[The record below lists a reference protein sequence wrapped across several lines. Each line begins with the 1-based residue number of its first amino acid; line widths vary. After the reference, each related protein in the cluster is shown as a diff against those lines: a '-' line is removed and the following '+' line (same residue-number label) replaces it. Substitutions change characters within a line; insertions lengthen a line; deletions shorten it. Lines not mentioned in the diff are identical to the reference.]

1 MTARARPTTVG
12 RASRFQETVNPTD
25 IRVVPLNI
33 VRAPAAAPLWAACV
47 DRFLAEADSPAEAG
61 TGAAAWIWLNHRNLR
76 DLLFEEAYERGIP
89 GWLDPPVTLFGELTD
104 RFGIRQKS
112 VGLLTRRRLVSRHA
126 ARLGRRILE
135 REPGRGDG
143 VIRGHMLDRLLGD
156 LLPEGVAPDELERA
170 LARLGGDDFARRR
183 NAWAVAVYRAYL
195 DSLEKRGLLDHR
207 SVNARIAERIEAG
220 GLRAAIGGARELHV
234 YSIASPRTRR
244 RMLAALARQEEVKVH
259 LYLPL
264 EPEPDPFFDA
274 LAARTDVIDAP
285 GGDGGAG
292 GPPNVQPVPDAARE
306 MAWVARQVK
315 EILAAGAAEPHRVA
329 VVARSGRENT
339 HRAYRALRRAG
350 VSATARIRTPLDE
363 VPALRALLLILRG
376 AARDW
381 DYRSLRA
388 VLAHPYFDTRVDLR
402 SVDALAA
409 LRRVVGL
416 EAWSANLERLL
427 ALVEE
432 EAREIRGRGLFPDRV
447 EKDIEAFAALR
458 EVLEPLGAARP
469 EEDWIDVTLALLRED
484 RGVFRL
490 RRRVCDPVEERWEV
504 VRSDQRGIL
513 LLERLLREW
522 RDLDR
527 AGEPLS
533 PAGWHA
539 LLGKLLEANE
549 LILSTP
555 GQKGVQVLEAH
566 DAALVPFAH
575 TFVVHAN
582 DGEFPRTTG
591 ATGVFTDSERRRL
604 AALGLPVAHRDET
617 LRRERGLWRA
627 VTQQAGPV
635 WVSYRTTDAG
645 GRPLLPSL
653 TVPPHEDAAELPRI
667 RRPADDREPVTPA
680 EADRRAA
687 FSLYRTLGDPDSA
700 ARPRIAA
707 ARPGR
712 LARAI
717 VAAAAETHRG
727 PGLERYPGF
736 LLPAPP
742 STGAEARHPAF
753 RPNPWNG
760 RLRDTDVLQELERRF
775 DADYPW
781 SAGQLEAY
789 ARSPFTFLIE
799 RVLRLEGVEEAEEET
814 TPLTFGSVAHEI
826 LERFYAEFMDRLP
839 GSLSGPAESRLAEIS
854 REVCA
859 ERAEKGEW
867 LGVAALWEQTR
878 EGIVTGVRDYVAWE
892 LEHMAKHGERP
903 VHTELRFGWDDERT
917 FVEGED
923 ARGRMSRLRLRGSI
937 DRVDRVGE
945 EAGVHHVLD
954 YKSSRIP
961 GAPNF
966 DDATALQGVLYA
978 QVMADRGYEM
988 GSSRYRAIRRP
999 GKPLNGGKV
1008 DFGSVRFWR
1017 ALSLALT
1024 IPARVRSGCFESV
1037 ASCKGGWLSWDP
1049 GPEIR
1054 RNHAQLAE
1062 GHRFDDFGDDLG
1074 DDLEGRGE
1082 GAGG

>member
-1 MTARARPTTVG
+1 M
-12 RASRFQETVNPTD
+12 
-25 IRVVPLNI
+25 PLNV
-33 VRAPAAAPLWAACV
+33 VRAPAAAPLWEGCV
-47 DRFLAEADSPAEAG
+47 DRFLAEAASPAEAG
-61 TGAAAWIWLNHRNLR
+61 TGARAWVWLNHRSLR
-76 DLLFEEAYERGIP
+76 DLLFEAAHECGHP

-104 RFGIRQKS
+104 RFGIREKS

-126 ARLGRRILE
+126 ARLGRRILG
-135 REPGRGDG
+135 RAPGRGDG
-143 VIRGHMLDRLLGD
+143 VIRGHMLDRLFGD
-156 LLPEGVAPDELERA
+156 LLPEGVQPDELERA
-170 LARLGGDDFARRR
+170 LAGLGGDDFARQR
-183 NAWAVAVYRAYL
+183 NEWAVAVYRAYL
-195 DSLEKRGLLDHR
+195 DSLRKRGFLDRR

-220 GLRAAIGGARELHV
+220 GLAAAIGGARELHV

-244 RMLAALARQEEVKVH
+244 RMLAALSRQEEVEVH

-264 EPEPDPFFDA
+264 ESEPDPFFDT
-274 LAARTDVIDAP
+274 LAARTEVI
-285 GGDGGAG
+285 GDFGGGAG
-292 GPPNVQPVPDAARE
+292 AGPVTVQPVPDAARE

-315 EILAAGAAEPHRVA
+315 EILAAGTAEPHQVA

-350 VSATARIRTPLDE
+350 VTATARIRTPLDE

-376 AARDW
+376 AGRNW

-402 SVDALAA
+402 GIDAIAA

-416 EAWSANLERLL
+416 DAWSENLERLR
-427 ALVEE
+427 ALVEDG
-432 EAREIRGRGLFPDRV
+432 AREIRGRGLFADRV

-458 EVLEPLGAARP
+458 DVLEPLGASRP
-469 EEDWIDVTLALLRED
+469 EADWIDLTLTLLRED

-490 RRRVCDPVEERWEV
+490 RRRVCDPAEERWEV

-522 RDLDR
+522 RDLDHPDD
-527 AGEPLS
+527 PLS

-539 LLGKLLEANE
+539 LVQKLLQANE
-549 LILSTP
+549 LVLSTP

-566 DAALVPFAH
+566 DAALVPFSH

-582 DGEFPRTTG
+582 DGEFPRTAG
-591 ATGVFTDSERRRL
+591 ATGVFTDGERRRL

-617 LRRERGLWRA
+617 LRRERALWRA
-627 VTQQAGPV
+627 VTQQSGPV
-635 WVSYRTTDAG
+635 SIAYRTTDAG
-645 GRPLLPSL
+645 GTPLLPSL
-653 TVPPHEDAAELPRI
+653 MVPSHEDAAELPRV
-667 RRPADDREPVTPA
+667 RRPSDVGEPVTPA

-687 FSLYRTLGDPDSA
+687 FSLHRTLGSPDSTE
-700 ARPRIAA
+700 RPRVAP
-707 ARPGR
+707 ARRGR

-742 STGAEARHPAF
+742 SSDADVLHPAF

-760 RLRDTDVLQELERRF
+760 RLRDPDVLRELDRRF
-775 DADYPW
+775 DDDYPW

-799 RVLRLEGVEEAEEET
+799 RLLRLEGVEEAEEET

-839 GSLSGPAESRLAEIS
+839 TSLAGPAARRLAEIS
-854 REVCA
+854 EEVCA

-867 LGVAALWEQTR
+867 LGVTALWEQTR

-892 LEHMAKHGERP
+892 LEQLAEDGERP
-903 VHTELRFGWDDERT
+903 VHTELRFGWDDDDRT

-923 ARGRMSRLRLRGSI
+923 VRGETSRLRLRGSI
-937 DRVDRVGE
+937 DRVDRTGHGT
-945 EAGVHHVLD
+945 GVHHVLD
-954 YKSSRIP
+954 YKSGKP
-961 GAPNF
+961 PFKTWF

-988 GSSRYRAIRRP
+988 RSGRYRSIRNP
-999 GKPLNGGKV
+999 GNPKNGGQV
-1008 DFGSVRFWR
+1008 NFGEARYEKALAM
-1017 ALSLALT
+1017 ALS
-1024 IPARVRSGCFESV
+1024 IPGRVRSGCFEAV
-1037 ASCKGGWLSWDP
+1037 ASWKGGWKPWDP
-1049 GPEIR
+1049 ALEIR
-1054 RNHAQLAE
+1054 RNDARITE
-1062 GHRFDDFGDDLG
+1062 GHRFGDFG
-1074 DDLEGRGE
+1074 EA
-1082 GAGG
+1082 AGG

>member
-1 MTARARPTTVG
+1 MPLNVV
-12 RASRFQETVNPTD
+12 RAS
-25 IRVVPLNI
+25 
-33 VRAPAAAPLWAACV
+33 AAAPLWEACV
-47 DRFLAEADSPAEAG
+47 DRFLAEAAAPVKAG
-61 TGAAAWIWLNHRNLR
+61 TGARAWIWLNHRNLR
-76 DLLFEEAYERGIP
+76 DLLFEAAHERGLP

-104 RFGIRQKS
+104 RFGIREKS

-126 ARLGRRILE
+126 ARLGRRILG

-143 VIRGHMLDRLLGD
+143 VIRGHMLDRLFGD
-156 LLPEGVAPDELERA
+156 LLPEGVPPDELERA

-183 NAWAVAVYRAYL
+183 DGWAVAVYRAYL
-195 DSLEKRGLLDHR
+195 DSLEKRGFLDRR
-207 SVNARIAERIEAG
+207 SVNARIAERIETG
-220 GLRAAIGGARELHV
+220 GLAAAIGGATELHV

-244 RMLAALARQEEVKVH
+244 RMLAALSRQEEVEVH

-264 EPEPDPFFDA
+264 ESEPDPFFDT
-274 LAARTDVIDAP
+274 LAARTEVIGVPRDVGED
-285 GGDGGAG
+285 GGDGAGAG
-292 GPPNVQPVPDAARE
+292 AGPVTVQPVPDAARE

-315 EILAAGAAEPHRVA
+315 EILAAGTAEPHRIA

-363 VPALRALLLILRG
+363 IPALRALLLLLRG
-376 AARDW
+376 AGRNW

-402 SVDALAA
+402 GIDAIAA

-416 EAWSANLERLL
+416 DAWSENLERLR
-427 ALVEE
+427 ALMEDK
-432 EAREIRGRGLFPDRV
+432 AREIRGRGLFADRI
-447 EKDIEAFAALR
+447 EKDIEAFAAMR
-458 EVLEPLGAARP
+458 KVLEPLGESRP
-469 EEDWIDVTLALLRED
+469 EADWIDLTMELLRED

-522 RDLDR
+522 RDLDHSDD
-527 AGEPLS
+527 PLS

-539 LLGKLLEANE
+539 LLGKLLQANE
-549 LILSTP
+549 LVLSTP

-566 DAALVPFAH
+566 DAALVPFSH

-582 DGEFPRTTG
+582 DGEFPRTAG
-591 ATGVFTDSERRRL
+591 STGVFTDGERRRL
-604 AALGLPVAHRDET
+604 AELDLPVAHRDET
-617 LRRERGLWRA
+617 LRRERALWRA
-627 VTQQAGPV
+627 VTQQSGPV
-635 WVSYRTTDAG
+635 SITYRTTDAG
-645 GRPLLPSL
+645 GTPLLPSL
-653 TVPPHEDAAELPRI
+653 MVPAHDDDAELPRI
-667 RRPADDREPVTPA
+667 RRPSEEGEPVTPA

-687 FSLYRTLGDPDSA
+687 FALYRTLGTPDSTQ
-700 ARPRIAA
+700 RLRIVP
-707 ARPGR
+707 ARPGH

-736 LLPAPP
+736 LLPAPQA
-742 STGAEARHPAF
+742 SDIDVLHPAF

-760 RLRDTDVLQELERRF
+760 HLRDPDVLRVLRRRF
-775 DADYPW
+775 DDDYPW

-789 ARSPFTFLIE
+789 ARAPFTFLIK
-799 RVLRLEGVEEAEEET
+799 RLLRLEGVEEAEEET

-839 GSLSGPAESRLAEIS
+839 TSLAGPAERRLAEIS
-854 REVCA
+854 EEVFA
-859 ERAEKGEW
+859 ERAAKGEW
-867 LGVAALWEQTR
+867 LGVTALWEQTR
-878 EGIVTGVRDYVAWE
+878 EGIVTGVRDYVTWE
-892 LEHMAKHGERP
+892 LLHMAEDGERP

-917 FVEGED
+917 FVEGTD
-923 ARGRMSRLRLRGSI
+923 MWGRVSRLRLRGSI
-937 DRVDRVGE
+937 DRVDRVGAG
-945 EAGVHHVLD
+945 AGVHHVLD

-961 GAPNF
+961 GAPSF

-978 QVMADRGYEM
+978 QVLADRGYAM
-988 GSSRYRAIRRP
+988 GSSRYRAIRKP

-1008 DFGSVRFWR
+1008 DFGSERYER

-1037 ASCKGGWLSWDP
+1037 ASRKGGWESWDP

-1054 RNHAQLAE
+1054 RNHARLTE
-1062 GHRFDDFGDDLG
+1062 GHRFGDLGDDFGDDARA
-1074 DDLEGRGE
+1074 RGE
-1082 GAGG
+1082 DAGG

>member
-1 MTARARPTTVG
+1 M
-12 RASRFQETVNPTD
+12 
-25 IRVVPLNI
+25 PLNV
-33 VRAPAAAPLWAACV
+33 VRAAAAAPLWTACV
-47 DRFLAEADSPAEAG
+47 DRFLAGAASPAEEGAG
-61 TGAAAWIWLNHRNLR
+61 GRAWIWLNHRNLR
-76 DLLFEEAYERGIP
+76 DLLFEAAHERGLP

-104 RFGIRQKS
+104 RFGIREKS

-126 ARLGRRILE
+126 ARLGRRILG

-143 VIRGHMLDRLLGD
+143 VIRGHMLDRLFGD
-156 LLPEGVAPDELERA
+156 LLPEGVPPDELERA
-170 LARLGGDDFARRR
+170 LAQLPGDDFARRR

-195 DSLEKRGLLDHR
+195 DSLEKRGFLDRR

-220 GLRAAIGGARELHV
+220 GLTAAIGGATELHV

-244 RMLAALARQEEVKVH
+244 RMLEALSRQEEVEVH
-259 LYLPL
+259 LYLPS
-264 EPEPDPFFDA
+264 ESEPDPFFDE
-274 LAARTDVIDAP
+274 LPVRTEVIGAP
-285 GGDGGAG
+285 GESGDRGGAG
-292 GPPNVQPVPDAARE
+292 PVAVQPVPDAARE

-315 EILAAGAAEPHRVA
+315 EILAAGTAEPHRIA

-376 AARDW
+376 AGRNW

-402 SVDALAA
+402 GIDAIAA

-416 EAWSANLERLL
+416 DAWSENLERLR
-427 ALVEE
+427 ALIEG
-432 EAREIRGRGLFPDRV
+432 EAREIRGRGLFADRI
-447 EKDIEAFAALR
+447 EKDIEAFSAVR
-458 EVLEPLGAARP
+458 DVLEPLGEARP
-469 EEDWIDVTLALLRED
+469 EAAWIDLTLGLLREE

-522 RDLDR
+522 RDLDHPDD
-527 AGEPLS
+527 PLS

-539 LLGKLLEANE
+539 LLGKLLQANE
-549 LILSTP
+549 LVLSTP

-575 TFVVHAN
+575 TLVVHAN
-582 DGEFPRTTG
+582 DGEFPRATG
-591 ATGVFTDSERRRL
+591 STGVFTDGERRRL
-604 AALGLPVAHRDET
+604 AGLDLPVAHRDET
-617 LRRERGLWRA
+617 LRRERALWRA
-627 VTQQAGPV
+627 VTQQSGPV
-635 WVSYRTTDAG
+635 WITYRTTDAG
-645 GRPLLPSL
+645 GTPLLPSL
-653 TVPPHEDAAELPRI
+653 MVPPHEDAAELPRV
-667 RRPADDREPVTPA
+667 RRPADDGEPVTPA

-687 FSLYRTLGDPDSA
+687 FSLYRTLGTPDSTEP
-700 ARPRIAA
+700 PRIAP

-712 LARAI
+712 LSRAV

-736 LLPAPP
+736 FVPAPP
-742 STGAEARHPAF
+742 ENDTGVLHPAF

-760 RLRDTDVLQELERRF
+760 HLRDPDVLRELERRF
-775 DADYPW
+775 DDNYPW

-799 RVLRLEGVEEAEEET
+799 RLLRLEGVEEAEEET

-839 GSLSGPAESRLAEIS
+839 TTLAGPAGRRLAEIS
-854 REVCA
+854 EEVCA
-859 ERAEKGEW
+859 ERAAKGEW

-892 LEHMAKHGERP
+892 LEHMAEDGERP

-923 ARGRMSRLRLRGSI
+923 VRGRISRLRLRGSI

-945 EAGVHHVLD
+945 GTGVHHVLD
-954 YKSSRIP
+954 YKSGKP
-961 GAPNF
+961 PYKTWF

-988 GSSRYRAIRRP
+988 ASCRYRSIKNP
-999 GKPLNGGKV
+999 GDPKNGGQV
-1008 DFGSVRFWR
+1008 NFGEARYGR
-1017 ALSLALT
+1017 ALSMALS
-1024 IPARVRSGCFESV
+1024 IPARVRNGCFEAV
-1037 ASCKGGWLSWDP
+1037 ASRKGGWKFWDP
-1049 GPEIR
+1049 ALEIR
-1054 RNHAQLAE
+1054 RNQARLTE
-1062 GHRFDDFGDDLG
+1062 GHRFDHFGDDFR
-1074 DDLEGRGE
+1074 DDARGGGE

>member
-1 MTARARPTTVG
+1 M
-12 RASRFQETVNPTD
+12 
-25 IRVVPLNI
+25 PLNV
-33 VRAPAAAPLWAACV
+33 VRAPAAAPLWEACA
-47 DRFLAEADSPAEAG
+47 DRFLAGATSSAEAG
-61 TGAAAWIWLNHRNLR
+61 TGASTWIWLNHRNLR
-76 DLLFEEAYERGIP
+76 DLLFEAAHKRGLP
-89 GWLDPPVTLFGELTD
+89 GWLDPPVTLFGDLTD
-104 RFGIRQKS
+104 RFGIREKS

-126 ARLGRRILE
+126 ARLGRRILGL
-135 REPGRGDG
+135 EPGRGDG
-143 VIRGHMLDRLLGD
+143 VIRGHMLDRLFGD
-156 LLPEGVAPDELERA
+156 LLPEGVPPDELERVLDR
-170 LARLGGDDFARRR
+170 LAGDDFARRR
-183 NAWAVAVYRAYL
+183 NAWAVATYRAYL
-195 DSLEKRGLLDHR
+195 DSLEGRGLLDRR

-220 GLRAAIGGARELHV
+220 GLAAAIAGAPELHV
-234 YSIASPRTRR
+234 YSVASPRTRR
-244 RMLAALARQEEVKVH
+244 RMLAALSRQEEVEVH

-264 EPEPDPFFDA
+264 ESEPDPFFDA
-274 LAARTDVIDAP
+274 LAARAEVIGAP
-285 GGDGGAG
+285 GDRGDGGG
-292 GPPNVQPVPDAARE
+292 TGLRTVQPVPDAARE

-315 EILAAGAAEPHRVA
+315 EILTAGTAEPHQVA

-376 AARDW
+376 AARNW

-402 SVDALAA
+402 SIDAIAA
-409 LRRVVGL
+409 RRRVMGL
-416 EAWSANLERLL
+416 DAWSENLEQLRV
-427 ALVEE
+427 LVEDK
-432 EAREIRGRGLFPDRV
+432 AREIRGRGLFADRL
-447 EKDIEAFAALR
+447 EKDIEAFAAMR
-458 EVLEPLGAARP
+458 EVLEPLSEPRP
-469 EEDWIDVTLALLRED
+469 EAAWIDLMRALLRED

-522 RDLDR
+522 RDLDH
-527 AGEPLS
+527 ADDPLP
-533 PAGWHA
+533 PAGWYA
-539 LLGKLLEANE
+539 LLRKLLQANE
-549 LILSTP
+549 LVLSTP

-591 ATGVFTDSERRRL
+591 STGVFTDGERRRL

-617 LRRERGLWRA
+617 LRRERALWRA
-627 VTQQAGPV
+627 VTQQSGPV
-635 WVSYRTTDAG
+635 SITYRTTDAAG
-645 GRPLLPSL
+645 TPLLPSL
-653 TVPPHEDAAELPRI
+653 MVPRHEDATELPRI
-667 RRPADDREPVTPA
+667 RRPSDDREPVTPA

-687 FSLYRTLGDPDSA
+687 FSLYRTLGSPDSTG
-700 ARPRIAA
+700 RPRIAP

-712 LARAI
+712 IARAI

-742 STGAEARHPAF
+742 SIGMEARHPAF

-760 RLRDTDVLQELERRF
+760 HLRDPDVLRGLERRF
-775 DADYPW
+775 DGDYPW

-814 TPLTFGSVAHEI
+814 TPLTFGSLAHEI
-826 LERFYAEFMDRLP
+826 LERFYAESMDRLP
-839 GSLSGPAESRLAEIS
+839 RSLTGPAEARLMEIC

-859 ERAEKGEW
+859 ERVEKGEW

-892 LEHMAKHGERP
+892 LEYMAENGERP

-923 ARGRMSRLRLRGSI
+923 ARGRLSRLRLRGSI

-945 EAGVHHVLD
+945 GTGVHHVLD

-961 GAPNF
+961 GAPSF

-1008 DFGSVRFWR
+1008 DFGSVRYER

-1037 ASCKGGWLSWDP
+1037 ASWKGGWVSWDP

-1054 RNHAQLAE
+1054 RNHAQLEE
-1062 GHRFDDFGDDLG
+1062 GHRFDDFGEDAR
-1074 DDLEGRGE
+1074 GRGE

>member
-1 MTARARPTTVG
+1 M
-12 RASRFQETVNPTD
+12 
-25 IRVVPLNI
+25 PLNVI
-33 VRAPAAAPLWAACV
+33 RAPAAAPLWEACG
-47 DRFLAEADSPAEAG
+47 DRFLAGASPAESGAG
-61 TGAAAWIWLNHRNLR
+61 AGSWIWLNHGNLR
-76 DLLFEEAYERGIP
+76 DLLFEAAHERGIP
-89 GWLDPPVTLFGELTD
+89 GWLDPPVTLFGDLTD
-104 RFGIRQKS
+104 RFGIREKS

-126 ARLGRRILE
+126 ARLGRRILG

-143 VIRGHMLDRLLGD
+143 VIRGHMLDRLFGD
-156 LLPEGVAPDELERA
+156 LLPEGVPPDELERA
-170 LARLGGDDFARRR
+170 LARLGGDGFARRR

-195 DSLEKRGLLDHR
+195 ESLGERGLFDRR

-220 GLRAAIGGARELHV
+220 GLAAAVGGARELHV

-244 RMLAALARQEEVKVH
+244 RMLAALSRQEEVDVH

-264 EPEPDPFFDA
+264 ESESDPFFDA
-274 LAARTDVIDAP
+274 LAVRTEVVGA
-285 GGDGGAG
+285 GGDHADGGGAG
-292 GPPNVQPVPDAARE
+292 PPTVQPVPDAARE
-306 MAWVARQVK
+306 MAWVAGQVK
-315 EILAAGAAEPHRVA
+315 AILAAGTAEPHQVA
-329 VVARSGRENT
+329 IVARSGRENT

-363 VPALRALLLILRG
+363 IPALRALLLILRG
-376 AARDW
+376 AGRNW

-402 SVDALAA
+402 SIDAIAA
-409 LRRVVGL
+409 LRRVAGL
-416 EAWSANLERLL
+416 EAWSENLEQLR
-427 ALVEE
+427 ALVEDK
-432 EAREIRGRGLFPDRV
+432 AREIRGRGLFPDRV
-447 EKDIEAFAALR
+447 EKDIEAFAAMR
-458 EVLEPLGAARP
+458 EVLEPLGSARP
-469 EEDWIDVTLALLRED
+469 EADWIDLTLALLGED

-522 RDLDR
+522 RELDH
-527 AGEPLS
+527 ADDPLP

-539 LLGKLLEANE
+539 LLGKLLQANE
-549 LILSTP
+549 LVLSTP

-591 ATGVFTDSERRRL
+591 STGVFTDGERRRL
-604 AALGLPVAHRDET
+604 AERDLPVTHREET
-617 LRRERGLWRA
+617 LRRERALWRA
-627 VTQQAGPV
+627 VTQQTGPV
-635 WVSYRTTDAG
+635 WITYRTTDAG
-645 GRPLLPSL
+645 GTPLLPSL
-653 TVPPHEDAAELPRI
+653 MVPPHEDAAELPRI
-667 RRPADDREPVTPA
+667 RRPSDDGEPVTPA

-687 FSLYRTLGDPDSA
+687 FSLYRALGSPDSTG
-700 ARPRIAA
+700 RPRIAP

-717 VAAAAETHRG
+717 MAAAAETHRG
-727 PGLERYPGF
+727 PGLDRYPGF

-742 STGAEARHPAF
+742 SSGNEVPHPAF

-760 RLRDTDVLQELERRF
+760 RLRDPEVLSELERRF
-775 DADYPW
+775 DDDYRW

-839 GSLSGPAESRLAEIS
+839 RTLTGPAETRLMEIC

-859 ERAEKGEW
+859 ERVEKGEW

-892 LEHMAKHGERP
+892 LEQMAEDGERP
-903 VHTELRFGWDDERT
+903 VHTEFRFGWDDDRT

-923 ARGRMSRLRLRGSI
+923 VRGRTSRLRLRGSI
-937 DRVDRVGE
+937 DRVDRVDRVEQG
-945 EAGVHHVLD
+945 AGVHHVLD
-954 YKSSRIP
+954 YKSGKP
-961 GAPNF
+961 PYKTWF

-988 GSSRYRAIRRP
+988 GSCRYRSIRNP
-999 GKPLNGGKV
+999 GNPKNGGEV
-1008 DFGSVRFWR
+1008 NFGEARYEA
-1017 ALSLALT
+1017 ALSMALSV
-1024 IPARVRSGCFESV
+1024 PGRVRGGCFEAV
-1037 ASCKGGWLSWDP
+1037 ASWKGGWKFWDP
-1049 GPEIR
+1049 TLEIR
-1054 RNHAQLAE
+1054 RNHARLTE
-1062 GHRFDDFGDDLG
+1062 GHRFDDFGDDT
-1074 DDLEGRGE
+1074 EGRGE

>member
-1 MTARARPTTVG
+1 M
-12 RASRFQETVNPTD
+12 
-25 IRVVPLNI
+25 PLRL
-33 VRAPAAAPLWAACV
+33 VRAAAAGPLWEACV
-47 DRFLAEADSPAEAG
+47 DRFLAEATVR
-61 TGAAAWIWLNHRNLR
+61 TGSATGVGAWMWLHHGNLR
-76 DLLFEEAYERGIP
+76 DLLYEAARERGHA
-89 GWLDPPVTLFGELTD
+89 GWLDPPVSLFGDLTG
-104 RFGIRQKS
+104 RFDLRERH

-126 ARLGRRILE
+126 ARLGRRILG

-156 LLPEGVAPDELERA
+156 LLPEGVRPDELERA
-170 LARLGGDDFARRR
+170 LARLEGDGFARRR
-183 NAWAVAVYRAYL
+183 NAWVVAVYRAYL
-195 DSLEKRGLLDHR
+195 DSLRKRGLADPR
-207 SVNARIAERIEAG
+207 GVNARIAARIEAG
-220 GLRAAIGGARELHV
+220 ALRAAIGGARELHV

-244 RMLAALARQEEVKVH
+244 RMLSALARQEEVEVH

-264 EPEPDPFFDA
+264 ESEPDPFFDA
-274 LAARTDVIDAP
+274 LAARTEVMVAAGDV
-285 GGDGGAG
+285 GDGNEAE
-292 GPPNVQPVPDAARE
+292 PPNVQPVPDAARE

-315 EILAAGAAEPHRVA
+315 EILATGTAEPHQVA

-339 HRAYRALRRAG
+339 HRAYRALRRTG
-350 VSATARIRTPLDE
+350 VSVTARIRTPLDE
-363 VPALRALLLILRG
+363 IPALRALLLVLRG

-416 EAWSANLERLL
+416 EAWGAELERLRG
-427 ALVEE
+427 LVED
-432 EAREIRGRGLFPDRV
+432 EAREIRGRGLFVDRV
-447 EKDIEAFAALR
+447 EKDIEAFAAMR
-458 EVLEPLGAARP
+458 EVLEPLSEARP
-469 EEDWIDVTLALLRED
+469 EGDWIDITLALLRED

-522 RDLDR
+522 RDLGRTDD
-527 AGEPLS
+527 PLP

-566 DAALVPFAH
+566 DAALVPFSH

-582 DGEFPRTTG
+582 DGEFPRTAG

-653 TVPPHEDAAELPRI
+653 MVPPHEDAVQLPRI
-667 RRPADDREPVTPA
+667 RRPVDDREPVTPA

-687 FSLYRTLGDPDSA
+687 VTLYRTLGNPDSA
-700 ARPRIAA
+700 ERPRIAA

-712 LARAI
+712 IARAI
-717 VAAAAETHRG
+717 VAAAAEIHRG
-727 PGLERYPGF
+727 PGLDRYPGF

-742 STGAEARHPAF
+742 SIGVEARHPAF

-760 RLRDTDVLQELERRF
+760 HLRDPDVLRELERRF
-775 DADYPW
+775 DDDYRW

-789 ARSPFTFLIE
+789 ARSPFTFLIK
-799 RVLRLEGVEEAEEET
+799 RVLWLEGVEEAEEET

-839 GSLSGPAESRLAEIS
+839 RALAGPAETRLLEIC

-859 ERAEKGEW
+859 ERVQKGEW

-892 LEHMAKHGERP
+892 LEHMAESGERP
-903 VHTELRFGWDDERT
+903 VHTELRFGWDDEQT

-923 ARGRMSRLRLRGSI
+923 ARGRTSRLRLRGSI
-937 DRVDRVGE
+937 DRVDRVGAE
-945 EAGVHHVLD
+945 SGVHHVLD
-954 YKSSRIP
+954 YKSSRVP
-961 GAPNF
+961 GAPSF

-978 QVMADRGYEM
+978 RVMADRGYEM

-1008 DFGSVRFWR
+1008 DFGSVRYER

-1037 ASCKGGWLSWDP
+1037 ASRKGGWVPWDP

-1062 GHRFDDFGDDLG
+1062 GHRFDDFGDDSA

>member
-1 MTARARPTTVG
+1 M
-12 RASRFQETVNPTD
+12 
-25 IRVVPLNI
+25 PLNV
-33 VRAPAAAPLWAACV
+33 VRAPAAAPLWEACV
-47 DRFLAEADSPAEAG
+47 DRFLAGAAAPAEAG
-61 TGAAAWIWLNHRNLR
+61 AGAGAWIWLNHRNLR
-76 DLLFEEAYERGIP
+76 DLLFEAAHERGLP

-104 RFGIRQKS
+104 RFGIREKS

-126 ARLGRRILE
+126 ARLGRRILG

-143 VIRGHMLDRLLGD
+143 VIRGHMLDRLFGD
-156 LLPEGVAPDELERA
+156 LLPEGVPPDELERA
-170 LARLGGDDFARRR
+170 LAQLPGDDFARRR
-183 NAWAVAVYRAYL
+183 NAWAVEVYRAYL
-195 DSLEKRGLLDHR
+195 DSLEKRGFLDRR

-220 GLRAAIGGARELHV
+220 GLAAVIGGAPELHV

-244 RMLAALARQEEVKVH
+244 RMLEALAWQEEVEVH

-264 EPEPDPFFDA
+264 ESEPDPFFDT
-274 LAARTDVIDAP
+274 LAARTEAIHVP
-285 GGDGGAG
+285 RDGGEESRGGGAAG
-292 GPPNVQPVPDAARE
+292 PVAVQPVPDAARE
-306 MAWVARQVK
+306 MAWVARNIK
-315 EILAAGAAEPHRVA
+315 EMLSAGTAEPHQVA

-363 VPALRALLLILRG
+363 IPALRALLLILRG
-376 AARDW
+376 AGRSW

-402 SVDALAA
+402 GIDAIAA

-416 EAWSANLERLL
+416 DAWSENLERLR
-427 ALVEE
+427 ALVEDQ
-432 EAREIRGRGLFPDRV
+432 AREIRGRGLFADRI
-447 EKDIEAFAALR
+447 EKDIETFAAMR
-458 EVLEPLGAARP
+458 EVLEPLGESRP
-469 EEDWIDVTLALLRED
+469 EADWIDLTMELLRED

-504 VRSDQRGIL
+504 VRSDQRGLL
-513 LLERLLREW
+513 LLERLVREW
-522 RDLDR
+522 RDLDHSDD
-527 AGEPLS
+527 PLS

-539 LLGKLLEANE
+539 LLGKLLQANE
-549 LILSTP
+549 LVLSTP
-555 GQKGVQVLEAH
+555 EQKGVQVLEAH

-582 DGEFPRTTG
+582 DGEFPRTAG
-591 ATGVFTDSERRRL
+591 STGVFTDGERRRL
-604 AALGLPVAHRDET
+604 AELDLPVAHRDET

-635 WVSYRTTDAG
+635 SITYRTTDAG
-645 GRPLLPSL
+645 GTPLLPSL
-653 TVPPHEDAAELPRI
+653 MVPPHDDGVELPRI
-667 RRPADDREPVTPA
+667 RRPSDDGEPVTPA

-687 FSLYRTLGDPDSA
+687 FALYRTLGTPDSTE
-700 ARPRIAA
+700 RPRIAP

-742 STGAEARHPAF
+742 SSDVDVLHPAF

-760 RLRDTDVLQELERRF
+760 HLRDPDVLRELERRY
-775 DADYPW
+775 DDDYPW
-781 SAGQLEAY
+781 SAGQLETY
-789 ARSPFTFLIE
+789 ARSPFTFLIK
-799 RVLRLEGVEEAEEET
+799 RLLRLEGVEEAEEET

-839 GSLSGPAESRLAEIS
+839 LSLAVAAERRLAEIS
-854 REVCA
+854 HEVCA
-859 ERAEKGEW
+859 ARAAKGEW

-892 LEHMAKHGERP
+892 LEQLAEDGERP
-903 VHTELRFGWDDERT
+903 VHTELRFGWEDERT

-923 ARGRMSRLRLRGSI
+923 VRGERSRLRLRGSI
-937 DRVDRVGE
+937 DRVDRVGAG
-945 EAGVHHVLD
+945 AGVHHVLD

-961 GAPNF
+961 GAPSF
-966 DDATALQGVLYA
+966 DDATTLQGVLYA
-978 QVMADRGYEM
+978 QVLADRGYEM
-988 GSSRYRAIRRP
+988 GSSRYRAIRKP

-1008 DFGSVRFWR
+1008 DFGSERYER

-1037 ASCKGGWLSWDP
+1037 ASRKGGWESWDP

-1054 RNHAQLAE
+1054 RNHARLTE
-1062 GHRFDDFGDDLG
+1062 GHRFGDFGDDFGG
-1074 DDLEGRGE
+1074 DARARGE
-1082 GAGG
+1082 DARG